1 MEQPQAEFGGEWTR
15 IKLEV
20 VRRYLAAYQTAL
32 KNQRFHTAYIDAFA
46 GTGYYL
52 PRQDAKQ
59 VATLLP
65 QLIESEAVQLRDG
78 SVRNA
83 LKVDP
88 PFQKYIFIEYDER
101 KAAALESLKT
111 EFPDR
116 AGNITIVTQN
126 ANTYLQQLCSQ
137 ADWRRYR
144 AVLFLDP
151 FGMQVSW
158 ETLMAIAK
166 TEAMDMWL
174 LFPLGVAVNRM
185 LTRDGE
191 IPPAWQARLDQLFGT
206 HDWHQAFYRESLQ
219 QSFFDETPRMEK
231 VATLDAIGNYFVERL
246 RTIFPAVARPRSLYN
261 STNNPLYL
269 LCFAVGNPKPTAIG
283 AALGIANHILKM
295 EL

>member
-1 MEQPQAEFGGEWTR
+1 MEQPQVPFGGEWTR

-20 VRRYLAAYQTAL
+20 VRRYLEAYQTAL
-32 KNQRFHTAYIDAFA
+32 KNQPFNTIYIDAFA

-52 PRQDAKQ
+52 PRQDAKH

-65 QLIESEAVQLRDG
+65 QLVEPEVIQLRDG

-88 PFQKYIFIEYDER
+88 RFQKYIFIEYDER
-101 KAAALESLKT
+101 KAAALEGLKT

-116 AGNITIVTQN
+116 AADITIVTQD
-126 ANTYLQQLCSQ
+126 ANTYLQRLCNQ
-137 ADWRRYR
+137 ADWHRYR

-158 ETLMAIAK
+158 ETLMAIAN
-166 TEAMDMWL
+166 TQAMDMWL

-191 IPPAWQARLDQLFGT
+191 IPLAWQTRLDQMFGT
-206 HDWHQAFYRESLQ
+206 HDWHQAFYRESPQ
-219 QSFFDETPRMEK
+219 QSLFDEAPRVEK
-231 VATLDAIGNYFVERL
+231 VATLEAIGTYFVERL
-246 RTIFPAVARPRSLYN
+246 RTIFPAVAQPRPLFN